1 MRRYLPPM
9 LWLAAA
15 AGVASA
21 ATVGI
26 QELTR
31 TFVVNLESP
40 HPVEGVVD
48 VPRPVPHARLESM
61 LEVVVGPAP
70 RDEPSLWADAG
81 TLDASGFT
89 SVVLSL
95 HGQLRGAPTGTGVVG
110 LILVPDEETIQ
121 RALAEG
127 EVHLAIE
134 AVADPVPTGGLY
146 FSGSRAALP
155 VAFPAYRVFVYNTTD
170 RSASVNVFAYLVN

>member
-1 MRRYLPPM
+1 MRREHL
-9 LWLAAA
+9 LSLVAV
-15 AGVASA
+15 AGLASA
-21 ATVGI
+21 ATFGA

-31 TFVVNLESP
+31 TFVVNLKDP
-40 HPVEGVVD
+40 HPIQGSVE
-48 VPRPVPHARLESM
+48 VPSPIPHARLESM
-61 LEVVVGPAP
+61 LDVVVGPSS
-70 RDEPSLWADAG
+70 RGEPSLWAEAG
-81 TLDASGFT
+81 MLDTSGFT

-95 HGQLRGAPTGTGVVG
+95 HGQLRGTPGGPGVVG

-127 EVHLAIE
+127 EVHLPLE

-146 FSGSRAALP
+146 FSGTRAALP
-155 VAFPAYRVFVYNTTD
+155 VAFPSYRVFVYNTTD